1 MAAAGGTTTVL
12 PLGTALA
19 PNMMLAIIAT
29 SFLVFAGINH
39 IVEMVKKKNFS
50 PGNTLV
56 LIYDF
61 GLPLSLW
68 PLLCSAGVI

>member
-1 MAAAGGTTTVL
+1 MGIGVASIVGAYLDSDAWI
-12 PLGTALA
+12 P
-19 PNMMLAIIAT
+19 LAIIAT